1 MQQAEH
7 NPHSSD
13 NPNNDPGNP
22 FRSFEADEIHAANS
36 ENTDNSLWQQ
46 VRQVFAPDGVLA
58 RSNAAYRPRSDQLRM
73 ARAVAHA
80 IHTHG
85 VVVVEAGT
93 GVGKTFAYLVPA
105 LLSGERVLVST
116 ATKTLQDQLF
126 ARDLPYLCKLLGLP
140 IRLALLKGRSSYLC
154 LHRLEQARQHPD
166 MHGADKLRTLAR
178 IERFA
183 QTITSGDLAE
193 LSGLEERSPVLPI
206 VTSTRENSCQPLPS
220 PSSTT
225 HATPN
230 ARCSTKR

>member
-126 ARDLPYLCKLLGLP
+126 GRDLPRLVQALGVP
-140 IRLALLKGRSSYLC
+140 VRTACWTS
-154 LHRLEQARQHPD
+154 AR
-166 MHGADKLRTLAR
+166 
-178 IERFA
+178 
-183 QTITSGDLAE
+183 
-193 LSGLEERSPVLPI
+193 
-206 VTSTRENSCQPLPS
+206 
-220 PSSTT
+220 
-225 HATPN
+225 
-230 ARCSTKR
+230 